1 MALSNAPLL
10 RLYWFGVLC
19 PCHESDEEHFAR
31 LAVGKFS
38 KMPIQWRVH
47 EDMTLP
53 STLTL
58 VDTDSLGPCLQLTC
72 TDPRTHEMKT
82 SLDANAQELRGKFLA
97 LLSLSDFMDVV
108 LVDEYW
114 IQVYGPQPSNL
125 VLQFHAGEETVDVVE
140 FLRGIWRWDCARRED
155 LEDARLRREAAMR
168 WREENS
174 SLVTLDHELT

>member
-1 MALSNAPLL
+1 
-10 RLYWFGVLC
+10 
-19 PCHESDEEHFAR
+19 
-31 LAVGKFS
+31 
-38 KMPIQWRVH
+38 
-47 EDMTLP
+47 
-53 STLTL
+53 
-58 VDTDSLGPCLQLTC
+58 
-72 TDPRTHEMKT
+72 MKT